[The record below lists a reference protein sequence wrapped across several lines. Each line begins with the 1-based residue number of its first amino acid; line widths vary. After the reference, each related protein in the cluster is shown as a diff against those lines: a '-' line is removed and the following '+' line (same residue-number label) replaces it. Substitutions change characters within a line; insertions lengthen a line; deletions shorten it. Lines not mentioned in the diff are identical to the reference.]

1 MGAAMSATTSKPLVE
16 PVFDPVT
23 STFTYVVY
31 DRPGGRA
38 AIIDPVLDF
47 DPKAG
52 RTATTVADQVSTFVT
67 QQQLGVDWIL
77 ETHVHADHVSAAQVL
92 KQRHGGRIA
101 LGSGVCEVQKAFARI
116 YNLDGT
122 FQADG
127 SQFDHLFGEGETF
140 AIGALQ
146 GTVWHV
152 PGHTPADI
160 AYLIGDTVFVGDTLF
175 PPDCGTARVD
185 FPGGCPHALYRSI
198 RRLLSMPPE
207 TRMFVCHDYP
217 PAGRKPAAETSVAD
231 QRAHNIHMHDGID
244 EAAFVAMRTA
254 RDRQLS
260 MPVLI
265 LPAVQINMRA
275 GNLPPAEANGV
286 AYLKIPVNAL

>member
-1 MGAAMSATTSKPLVE
+1 MSATASKPLVE
-16 PVFDPVT
+16 PFFDPVT

-31 DRPGGRA
+31 DRPGGKA

-52 RTATTVADQVSTFVT
+52 RTTTAVADKVSAFVT

-92 KQRHGGRIA
+92 KQRHGGRVGVGA
-101 LGSGVCEVQKAFARI
+101 AVCEVQKAFARI

-122 FQADG
+122 FLADG
-127 SQFDHLFGEGETF
+127 SQFDHLFEEGETF

-146 GTVWHV
+146 STVWHV

-160 AYLIGDTVFVGDTLF
+160 AYLIGDAVFVGDTLF

-185 FPGGCPHALYRSI
+185 FPGGRAEALYRSV
-198 RRLLSMPPE
+198 RRLLSLPPQ

-217 PAGRKPAAETSVAD
+217 PANRQPTAETSVAE

-286 AYLKIPVNAL
+286 AYLKIPVNAF

>member
-1 MGAAMSATTSKPLVE
+1 METAMSATTSKPLVE
-16 PVFDPVT
+16 PFFDPVT

-38 AIIDPVLDF
+38 AIVDPVLDF

-52 RTATTVADQVSTFVT
+52 RTATAVADKVSTFVT
-67 QQQLGVDWIL
+67 QQQLGIDWIL

-92 KQRHGGRIA
+92 KHRHGGRIS

-160 AYLIGDTVFVGDTLF
+160 AYLIGDAVFVGDTLF

-185 FPGGCPHALYRSI
+185 FPGGCAHALYRSI
-198 RRLLSMPPE
+198 RRLLSLPPQ

-217 PAGRKPAAETSVAD
+217 PAGRKPTAETSVAD
-231 QRAHNIHMHDGID
+231 QRAHNIHMHDGVD

-286 AYLKIPVNAL
+286 AYLKIPVNAF

>member
-1 MGAAMSATTSKPLVE
+1 MGAAMSATASKPLVE

-52 RTATTVADQVSTFVT
+52 RTATAVADKVSAFVS
-67 QQQLGVDWIL
+67 QHQLGVDWVL
-77 ETHVHADHVSAAQVL
+77 ETHVHADHVSAAQAL

-122 FQADG
+122 FKADG

-160 AYLIGDTVFVGDTLF
+160 AYLIGDAVFVGDTLF

-198 RRLLSMPPE
+198 RRLLSLPPE

-217 PAGRKPAAETSVAD
+217 PASRKPAAETSVAD

-286 AYLKIPVNAL
+286 AYLKIPINAF

>member
-146 GTVWHV
+146 GIVWHV

-286 AYLKIPVNAL
+286 AYLKIPVNAF